1 MARKRYSDQDLIEAL
16 KALAEFLGRTPRT
29 RDANGHPDVP
39 TAATYIKRFGSW
51 QEALEAADI
60 PPHSGRKNVYD
71 RGTLLSHLQELAES
85 LGRRPTTD
93 DLRATDGPWPETY
106 RRRFGNWRQALQEA
120 GLELEDRFEQY
131 DRDELLDILR
141 ELAEELGHTPSIAEL
156 WEREDLPAPTTYK
169 YRFGRWSVALREAGL
184 PPWRIK
190 RGPGRTGH
198 QGIPGETTTP
208 ADGPE
213 PTHGKGR
220 QPLCSI
226 EDNHTGRT
234 VTAFE
239 FEGRIRRAASWTGA
253 AAELFSLLCEAD
265 RQGFEEAAVTVV
277 GQKWPYFARDLRML
291 REPARI
297 RGTDLFFEANLGA
310 HMLAKICYTV
320 IERMGF
326 DRSVLS
332 FETEG

>member
-1 MARKRYSDQDLIEAL
+1 MGQKRYSEDDLIDAL
-16 KALAEFLGRTPRT
+16 KMLYDLLGRTPRT
-29 RDANGHPDVP
+29 RDANAHPDVP
-39 TAATYIKRFGSW
+39 TAATYINHFGSW
-51 QEALEAADI
+51 QGALEAADI

-71 RGTLLSHLQELAES
+71 RETLSSHLRELAET

-93 DLRATDGPWPETY
+93 DLRATDGPWPGTY
-106 RRRFGNWRQALQEA
+106 RRRFGSWRQALREA
-120 GLELEDRFEQY
+120 GLELGQRWKRY
-131 DRDELLDILR
+131 DRAELLDILR
-141 ELAEELGHTPSIAEL
+141 ELAEELGHTPSTAEL

-169 YRFGRWSVALREAGL
+169 YRFGRWTVALREAGL
-184 PPWRIK
+184 PPWRIS

-213 PTHGKGR
+213 PTYGKGR

-239 FEGRIRRAASWTGA
+239 FEGRIHRAVSWTGA
-253 AAELFSLLCEAD
+253 AAELFSLLCETD

-277 GQKWPYFARDLRML
+277 GQRWRYFARDLRML

-297 RGTDLFFEANLGA
+297 QGTDLFFEANLGA

-326 DRSVLS
+326 DRSILS
-332 FETEG
+332 FETES